1 MLHAGPA
8 IETHGLSK
16 SYGSHEALRSIDLR
30 VERGTVFG
38 LIGPNGSGKSTTLK
52 LLLDILRPS
61 GGTVRVLGEDPRRA
75 GAQLRRNLGYLPGEL
90 RLDGRL
96 TGKRLL
102 QHFARLS
109 GPVDRRYMH
118 ALAERFGVDL
128 GRPIHSLSK
137 GNKQKVGL
145 VQAFM
150 HQPDLLILDEPTSGL
165 DPLVQREFHTL
176 LHEVCARG
184 QTVLLSSHVLSE
196 VQQVAQQVAVLGD
209 GQIVGSGDV
218 DSLRL
223 RAIRRVSAGIETSD
237 PIRMREQLG
246 TIPELVGLEVQD
258 DPVGVRITGTS
269 RGEIR
274 AFVRA
279 LSGLPLA
286 DLSLEEPDLEESV
299 LHLYRERVRGRDGNQ
314 EQEGVLP
321 HGLVRGQDRNGGSD
335 A

>member
-1 MLHAGPA
+1 MSHVEPV
-8 IETHGLSK
+8 IETHELRK
-16 SYGSHEALRSIDLR
+16 SYGSHEALRGIDLR

-52 LLLDILRPS
+52 LLLDLLRPS
-61 GGTVRVLGEDPRRA
+61 AGTVRVFGQDPRRA
-75 GAQLRRNLGYLPGEL
+75 GSQLRRNLGYLPGEL

-96 TGKRLL
+96 SGRRLL

-109 GPVDRRYMH
+109 GAVDPAYMH
-118 ALAERFGVDL
+118 GLAERFGVDL
-128 GRPIHSLSK
+128 GRPIRALSK
-137 GNKQKVGL
+137 GNKQKIGL

-196 VQQVAQQVAVLGD
+196 VQQVAQQVAVLG
-209 GQIVGSGDV
+209 GGLIVGSGDV
-218 DSLRL
+218 DALRL
-223 RAIRRVSAGIETSD
+223 RAIRRVNAGIATAD
-237 PIRMREQLG
+237 PLRTREQLRLM
-246 TIPELVGLEVQD
+246 PELSGLEIHD
-258 DPVGVRITGTS
+258 DPVGVRITGTTRS
-269 RGEIR
+269 DIRG
-274 AFVRA
+274 FVRI

-299 LHLYRERVRGRDGNQ
+299 LHLYRERERERERRG
-314 EQEGVLP
+314 
-321 HGLVRGQDRNGGSD
+321 GGD